1 MIALQAENLDEA
13 DMVNAINNKTND
25 DYKSSVK
32 REGRKVKIPNT
43 VQNKKL
49 CAKLEE
55 KGIISSFK
63 EDGDKLKIYQKKS

>member
-25 DYKSSVK
+25 DYKSSIK
-32 REGRKVKIPNT
+32 REGQKVKIPNT

-63 EDGDKLKIYQKKS
+63 EDGDKLKIYQK